1 MQTLDGLTK
10 FDEQLKAMP
19 ELLNNLKGTIDTV
32 NGYMKSANESVG
44 KLDGYLKTSICRISK
59 HGNFIK

>member
-44 KLDGYLKTSICRISK
+44 KLDSYLKNK
-59 HGNFIK
+59 DLQD